1 MKRSSTIVKGG
12 GAKALARRLV
22 VPSSLFRPKL
32 MDTPGMV
39 FLRMC
44 PLKLV
49 QQFLKDI
56 IVAMKP
62 GSQLSELALGS
73 LLNRFHLTYLLLIK
87 NSIYFQLTQ
96 K

>member
-1 MKRSSTIVKGG
+1 
-12 GAKALARRLV
+12 
-22 VPSSLFRPKL
+22 
-32 MDTPGMV
+32 MDTPGLV
-39 FLRMC
+39 FFWMC

-56 IVAMKP
+56 IVPVKP